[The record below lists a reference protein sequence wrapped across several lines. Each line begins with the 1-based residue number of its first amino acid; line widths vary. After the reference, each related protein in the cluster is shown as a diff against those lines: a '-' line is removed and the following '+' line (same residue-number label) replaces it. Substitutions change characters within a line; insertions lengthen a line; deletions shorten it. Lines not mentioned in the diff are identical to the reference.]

1 MKGLAYTLFCSSL
14 LLGCGPYE
22 WGHHF
27 SFTNLIGL
35 EIDSLSVVIGED
47 TTMVYNSEY
56 GMSENLAVPEIGY
69 PHQVKIKLFAKER
82 TVDLL
87 ADSFDYYNCDG
98 THEYILRKYSA
109 EYLFHN

>member
-1 MKGLAYTLFCSSL
+1 
-14 LLGCGPYE
+14 
-22 WGHHF
+22 
-27 SFTNLIGL
+27 
-35 EIDSLSVVIGED
+35 
-47 TTMVYNSEY
+47 MVYNSEY

-87 ADSFDYYNCDG
+87 SDSFDYYNCDG